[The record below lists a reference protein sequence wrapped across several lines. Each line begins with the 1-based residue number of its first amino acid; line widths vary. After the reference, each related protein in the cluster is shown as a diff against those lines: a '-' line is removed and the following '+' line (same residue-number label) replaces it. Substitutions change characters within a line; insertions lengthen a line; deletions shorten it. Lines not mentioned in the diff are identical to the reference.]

1 LTPRAASAA
10 AKAACPKGYVV
21 RAPLRKL
28 NGAPKSSSR
37 LRVVETIAKRGFFY
51 DVAFAHT
58 MMRGLVVAS
67 LGQVTVLS
75 LIKVTGI
82 LRGPQYPITRISF

>member
-1 LTPRAASAA
+1 MSALPPKADIGRRAE
-10 AKAACPKGYVV
+10 GYVT

-28 NGAPKSSSR
+28 NGRAPKVPGEVR
-37 LRVVETIAKRGFFY
+37 IQKHGFFY
-51 DVAFAHT
+51 DAVFAHT
-58 MMRGLVVAS
+58 MMRGLVAAS

-82 LRGPQYPITRISF
+82 LRGPQYPITSTSF